1 MNIASCSSNMFSE
14 KLTVCIFA
22 FNEEKRILRC
32 IRNFSEYAQ
41 IMVVDNFSTDSTKE
55 IVESVGI
62 RCISVKNPNFIE
74 TDEVMTP
81 VLNAIDT
88 DYILIAS
95 VSEYV
100 PLTLLRKYAEVANA
114 GDYDVVRAFR
124 VSITAGQPVPISGV
138 GHEKNAGE
146 LRFFCKGSVSY
157 VGNQVHGRGS
167 ILASDDRVL
176 NVVTD
181 RNFHFY
187 QFRDYDCSHTENVLC
202 RYDDV
207 LAKQRYDGGQRF
219 SWGRALYYS
228 FKVFY
233 ASYFRFG
240 SFRYGMLGFLH
251 SYYRWHM
258 EFTTWLRI
266 WEWQHSYTRSDV
278 MLRNDFIRKNLEL
291 ELDFHSDKHDCAD
304 ASGVAVFD

>member
-1 MNIASCSSNMFSE
+1 MFSE

-32 IRNFSEYAQ
+32 IRNFKEYAK
-41 IMVVDNFSTDSTKE
+41 IMVVDNYSTDSTKK

-62 RCISVKNPNFIE
+62 PCISVKNPNFIE
-74 TDEVMTP
+74 TDEVMEP
-81 VLNAIDT
+81 VLDAIDT

-100 PLTLLRKYAEVANA
+100 PLALLRKYADVANE

-138 GHEKNAGE
+138 ARHNFPGE
-146 LRFFCKGSVSY
+146 LRFFRKGSVSY
-157 VGNQVHGRGS
+157 AGNQVHGRGS
-167 ILASDDRVL
+167 ILSADDRVL
-176 NVVTD
+176 SVVTD
-181 RNFHFY
+181 RNLHFY
-187 QFRDYDCSHTENVLC
+187 QFRDYDCSNTENVLC

-219 SWGRALYYS
+219 SWKRALYYS
-228 FKVFY
+228 FKVFFS
-233 ASYFRFG
+233 SYFRFG
-240 SFRYGMLGFLH
+240 SCRYGMLGFLH

-258 EFTTWLRI
+258 EFTIWLRI
-266 WEWQHSYTRSDV
+266 WELGHGYTRNDV
-278 MLRNDFIRKNLEL
+278 ILRNDNIRRNLEL
-291 ELDFHSDKHDCAD
+291 ELNLHPDKKDIVGANF
-304 ASGVAVFD
+304 ASVLK